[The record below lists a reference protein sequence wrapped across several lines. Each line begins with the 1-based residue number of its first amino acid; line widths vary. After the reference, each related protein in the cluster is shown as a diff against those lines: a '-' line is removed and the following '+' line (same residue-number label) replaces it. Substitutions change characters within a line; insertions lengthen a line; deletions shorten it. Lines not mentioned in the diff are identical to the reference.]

1 MAHLVRRNIA
11 TVSAAERIKLR
22 EAILQL
28 DTTKLYPDGVSY
40 WDKQDAIH
48 QATHNHGGPSFIPWH
63 RELCNRFEKLLQEVD
78 PTLALHYWDWT
89 TDPRDPNGDGDDSD
103 SLFTADFMGS
113 SSGDAGAPFSGW
125 GLTRSLAPGA
135 PGVSSDATIS
145 ATGDSLPN
153 ADQFPAVRGAIEGAH
168 NSVHGYIGG
177 TIGSGHSAFED
188 PFVFLL
194 HANVDRLFAMWQCQ
208 PGRAWRLDPS
218 QVYGSESGTGGTTGI
233 LTAMEPWAG
242 GSGLRPWAPPE
253 NQIEVKDAR
262 HPSVVAP
269 PCYDTLPLTIT
280 LTAPAMGTS
289 LRFLDVPEGE
299 TTYRAVVLTVTGCR
313 DLTFEIVAGPGA
325 PFTTPLGTSF
335 PHAPASFTTAPVHVW
350 VAYTG
355 TTAGD
360 TAGGNVTIRCQET
373 GDEWTVPITAN
384 TIARPTVAS
393 LLVLDKSGSM
403 DWDSG
408 IPGRTRL
415 DVLKAAAPIFADVM
429 PDNDAL
435 GIVSFDHDA
444 YPVMGVAQAGIPV
457 FGAGRTAAK
466 AAIVAHSTNPAGAT
480 AIGDGVAL
488 AHSTLGPVAGFD
500 HKAIVVFT
508 DGHETASQ
516 YIADVAGMINE
527 RVYAIGLGTA
537 EQLNPIAL
545 NSLTDGSGGFLLM
558 TGNLGQNDMFRLGK
572 YYLQI
577 LAGVTNTDI
586 VVDPESSLLPGQ
598 LHRIPID
605 LAETDFAA
613 DVILLSPAPW
623 AFDFMLEAPD
633 GTVID
638 RVGATGLPG
647 MGYVAGDQVHYYRTS
662 LPVPVGAGAGAG
674 RWHAL
679 LKMGEGNFKEYVT
692 TLRRKQDERQFRWTV
707 AHGVPYSVSAHAR
720 SNLRMQVGVRQSR
733 HTPGATVTLSATLT
747 EYGVPSTGRAA
758 VIVELTQPDGTPA
771 QVVLGEGA
779 PGVFEGSFVAD
790 IPGIF
795 QLLFK
800 GRGTTLRGVPFTREQ
815 LRTAAVW
822 RSGDEQPPTG
832 STDPRGRDEQLCHLL
847 ECLTSKEVMG
857 EFFARNGID
866 QEALVRCVHR
876 FCAERLALQGDAGRA
891 ASTIDLAQRPGAADL
906 LAHPEGRALVD
917 LLAAAMRRSRE

>member
-1 MAHLVRRNIA
+1 MAHPIRRNIA
-11 TVSAAERIKLR
+11 TVSAAERTKLR
-22 EAILQL
+22 DAILQL
-28 DTTKLYPDGVSY
+28 DTAKLYPDGVSY

-89 TDPRDPNGDGDDSD
+89 TDPRDPNGDGNNAD

-113 SSGDAGAPFSGW
+113 SSGDAGAPFAGW
-125 GLTRSLAPGA
+125 GLTRSLDPGA
-135 PGVSSDATIS
+135 PGVSADATIYT
-145 ATGDSLPN
+145 TGDGLPN
-153 ADQFPAVRGAIEGAH
+153 ADQFAAMRLAVENAH
-168 NSVHGYIGG
+168 DSVHGYIGG
-177 TIGSGHSAFED
+177 TIGNAHTAFED

-208 PGRAWRLDPS
+208 PGRSWRLDPN
-218 QVYGSESGTGGTTGI
+218 QVYGSESGTVGDTGI

-253 NQIEVKDAR
+253 NQIEVKDSK
-262 HPSVVAP
+262 HPTVVAP

-280 LTAPAMGTS
+280 LSAPSMGTP

-313 DLTFEIVAGPGA
+313 DLTFDIVGGPGA

-335 PHAPASFTTAPVHVW
+335 PHAPPSFTTAQVLVW
-350 VAYTG
+350 IAYTG

-360 TAGGNVTIRCQET
+360 TANGSVTVRCQET
-373 GDEWTVPITAN
+373 GDEWTVAITAN

-393 LLVLDKSGSM
+393 MLVLDKSGSM
-403 DWDSG
+403 DWSSG
-408 IPGRTRL
+408 IPGTSRL
-415 DVLKAAAPIFADVM
+415 AVLKAAAPIFADVM

-444 YPVMGVAQAGIPV
+444 YPVMAVTQAGIPI

-466 AAIVAHSTNPAGAT
+466 AAIVAHATNPAGAT
-480 AIGDGVAL
+480 AIGDGVDL
-488 AHSTLGPVAGFD
+488 AHTTLNPVAGFD

-508 DGHETASQ
+508 DGHETAGQ
-516 YIADVAGMINE
+516 YISDVAGLINE

-537 EQLNPIAL
+537 EQLNPVAL
-545 NSLTDGSGGFLLM
+545 NALTDGSGGFLLM
-558 TGNLGQNDMFRLGK
+558 TGNLGPNDLFRLSK

-586 VVDPESSLLPGQ
+586 VVDPESSMLPGQ
-598 LHRIPID
+598 VHRIPID

-633 GTVID
+633 GTIID
-638 RVGATGLPG
+638 RVGASGIAG
-647 MGYVAGDQVHYYRTS
+647 MTYVAGDEVHYYRTA
-662 LPVPVGAGAGAG
+662 LPAPVGSGAGSG

-679 LKMGEGNFKEYVT
+679 LKMGEGNFKEYLT
-692 TLRRKQDERQFRWTV
+692 TLRRKQDERLFRRV
-707 AHGVPYSVSAHAR
+707 IAHGVPYSVSAHAR
-720 SNLRMQVGVRQSR
+720 SNLRMQVAVAQSR
-733 HTPGATVTLSATLT
+733 QTPGATITLRAHLT
-747 EYGVPSTGRAA
+747 EYGVPVAGRAM
-758 VIVELTQPDGTPA
+758 VWVELLQPDGTPA
-771 QVVLGEGA
+771 QLTLAEIT
-779 PGVFEGSFVAD
+779 PGVFEAAFIAD
-790 IPGIF
+790 LAGVY

-800 GRGTTLRGVPFTREQ
+800 ASGVTLRGVPFTREQ

-822 RSGDEQPPTG
+822 RSGDTPPP
-832 STDPRGRDEQLCHLL
+832 SSHTDPRVRDEHLCHLL
-847 ECLTSKEVMG
+847 ECLTTKEVMG

-866 QEALVRCVHR
+866 HEALARCVRR
-876 FCAERLALQGDAGRA
+876 FCAERLAQRGDAGGVQSLPDGKHSLR
-891 ASTIDLAQRPGAADL
+891 Q
-906 LAHPEGRALVD
+906 EGFLSQPDARALVEV
-917 LLAAAMRRSRE
+917 LAAALRRSQE